1 MYVELAE
8 IRKSN
13 NEKKP
18 LNADKHHVAGQ
29 AGLACYSND
38 QWK

>member
-18 LNADKHHVAGQ
+18 LNADKHHVAG
-29 AGLACYSND
+29 AGGIGLLL
-38 QWK
+38 